1 MPPNKILE
9 NSKRARNF
17 ISSKGYPR
25 YCTVVTLPDGTNV
38 LQGGRS
44 RRGKPRGLPGSKDWV
59 TALKGCDDPLFID
72 FLKRCLEWDPN
83 ARMTPSQAL
92 RHPWLRRR
100 LPKPPN
106 ENPPPSRRSSAAYRN
121 NVVPKLSN
129 GSQVLNN
136 TSNITNTVNN
146 NLNTSNNN
154 GNNTNSGGGGGGNNS
169 NSLNNLLNGRNAFN
183 TTLANTTIAG
193 GDAADLN
200 RHMKLPKIGGGSNN
214 NLRTG
219 S

>member
-1 MPPNKILE
+1 M
-9 NSKRARNF
+9 
-17 ISSKGYPR
+17 
-25 YCTVVTLPDGTNV
+25 

-100 LPKPPN
+100 LPKPPS

-136 TSNITNTVNN
+136 TSNITNTVNT

-154 GNNTNSGGGGGGNNS
+154 GNANT

-193 GDAADLN
+193 DTADLN

>member
-9 NSKRARNF
+9 VSKRARNF

-25 YCTVVTLPDGTNV
+25 YCTVVTLPDGTTA

-44 RRGKPRGLPGSKDWV
+44 RRGKPRGLPGSKDWQ

-72 FLKRCLEWDPN
+72 FIKRCLDWDPN
-83 ARMTPSQAL
+83 TRMTPSQAL
-92 RHPWLRRR
+92 RHSWLRRR
-100 LPKPPN
+100 LPKPPS
-106 ENPPPSRRSSAAYRN
+106 ENPPPSRRSSAVYRN
-121 NVVPKLSN
+121 NQNNLVPKISN

-136 TSNITNTVNN
+136 SSNNQTNTVNN
-146 NLNTSNNN
+146 NTTNGRNNN
-154 GNNTNSGGGGGGNNS
+154 NNNTLTNSNYAGNGS
-169 NSLNNLLNGRNAFN
+169 NSLID
-183 TTLANTTIAG
+183 TDISKHT
-193 GDAADLN
+193 
-200 RHMKLPKIGGGSNN
+200 KLPKIGGSNN